1 AIEVPI
7 QDKKCAVAH
16 LKALPCPL
24 EAVLRILDE
33 DPYGFRAGRDS
44 KVELSIPIEVAS
56 MDLCRV
62 WNVRDLQRLKETLL
76 PRLEHHR
83 PESEGNANTSSS
95 THDSRVYSV
104 LRPGANRNGEQ
115 VREPSWTRGEGSHRA
130 PERAP
135 EQFCWNCGVMDWIL
149 GPGRDLGSSCLE

>member
-1 AIEVPI
+1 
-7 QDKKCAVAH
+7 AH

-62 WNVRDLQRLKETLL
+62 WNVRGLQRLKETLL
-76 PRLEHHR
+76 ARLEHHR
-83 PESEGNANTSSS
+83 PGSEGNANTSAS
-95 THDSRVYSV
+95 THDPRVYSV
-104 LRPGANRNGEQ
+104 LRPGANRNRER
-115 VREPSWTRGEGSHRA
+115 VWEPSWTRGEA
-130 PERAP
+130 PIRLPNGHPNNFA
-135 EQFCWNCGVMDWIL
+135 GIA
-149 GPGRDLGSSCLE
+149 G